1 MRCLMAEVRKG
12 KAVQTLMLSG
22 SAGLSRDREAFCEAH
37 LLIQSDACRQTSP
50 LCQGQLLST
59 PLKPLF
65 LNASQLGMTQA
76 VEGSVWNPEDR
87 MDSKNSAAGYAEYAV
102 ASEGF
107 VMKIP
112 DSLSFESAAAI
123 PEVGAQ
129 DRKIALRGLLS
140 PARALLQLP
149 VPPCADA
156 ELRSAPSCLMQC
168 PTLLLTECAWCR
180 LLGLIRCLLKRL
192 TLLLPTC
199 LQTFITCY
207 LEIIILG
214 QLREGQSVLI
224 HGAAG
229 GIGAPALW
237 LSPVGCLDCGCLSQ
251 HVLHPASSPRDCA
264 ALCCTLPLLHKTA
277 LHCAGLGSVFPA
289 ESARQSVAWQ
299 AAAAPAAVEACFLWA
314 S

>member
-1 MRCLMAEVRKG
+1 
-12 KAVQTLMLSG
+12 
-22 SAGLSRDREAFCEAH
+22 
-37 LLIQSDACRQTSP
+37 
-50 LCQGQLLST
+50 
-59 PLKPLF
+59 
-65 LNASQLGMTQA
+65 
-76 VEGSVWNPEDR
+76 

-140 PARALLQLP
+140 RARALLQLP
-149 VPPCADA
+149 LPPCADA

-180 LLGLIRCLLKRL
+180 PLGLVRLSLKRL

-207 LEIIILG
+207 LEIVILG

-237 LSPVGCLDCGCLSQ
+237 LSTLWGALTVG
-251 HVLHPASSPRDCA
+251 ASPST
-264 ALCCTLPLLHKTA
+264 CCTLPPHQGIA
-277 LHCAGLGSVFPA
+277 LHCAAPCLFCTGLRCTVLAWALYSQLRVQGSLWHGRPHRLQLRLKLASSGQAEPLLPCGLSRLQPVPLSAACPLVKPCSWPPQAQQPSRSPKSSVPRSSSPPA
-289 ESARQSVAWQ
+289 ALTNWPSARNLGLMS
-299 AAAAPAAVEACFLWA
+299 
-314 S
+314 